1 MIQNVNSTTMQL
13 MYGGKDDTL
22 HGIPSCSQAENI
34 YIHSHNALPTRMQS
48 TPMKPVTNPALT
60 LSIEDPN
67 MTTIMENSEL
77 GTTPVAIIDVTEN
90 FHSDQTE
97 TISTIKPEP
106 VQPDFDDDFGTQFF
120 ATVDLTVSG
129 KDWKPFK
136 IKKQK
141 WTLDEEMETDHEK
154 RVTND
159 DFKWEAREQFGFL
172 NDSSQQFTQLEQ
184 SQSPV
189 PSQSQTS
196 QTLQQSLSEA
206 TNRFSQMQKFF
217 SSLTK

>member
-1 MIQNVNSTTMQL
+1 
-13 MYGGKDDTL
+13 
-22 HGIPSCSQAENI
+22 
-34 YIHSHNALPTRMQS
+34 
-48 TPMKPVTNPALT
+48 
-60 LSIEDPN
+60 
-67 MTTIMENSEL
+67 
-77 GTTPVAIIDVTEN
+77 
-90 FHSDQTE
+90 
-97 TISTIKPEP
+97 
-106 VQPDFDDDFGTQFF
+106 
-120 ATVDLTVSG
+120 
-129 KDWKPFK
+129 
-136 IKKQK
+136 
-141 WTLDEEMETDHEK
+141 METDHEK